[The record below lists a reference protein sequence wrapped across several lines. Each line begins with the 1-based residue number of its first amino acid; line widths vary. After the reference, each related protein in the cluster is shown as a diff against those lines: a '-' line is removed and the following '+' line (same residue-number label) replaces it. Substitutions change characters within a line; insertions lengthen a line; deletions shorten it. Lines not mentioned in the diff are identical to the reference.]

1 MACTCST
8 SRVPKSL
15 RKCGVFSFLTSRSA
29 SCHSGVQ
36 FLISHP
42 ATCVCTRPS
51 TATKLKKTQC
61 FMIFLSFRTTWSSF
75 SYDSVSSVSFV
86 SYCSHHC
93 CCIWPKSEVY
103 GNLSSKFPSAKNH
116 HLQCDDL
123 LLFAFLKHIFSNK
136 FNSFKICIDLDRIFA
151 HISSS
156 LVPPRSAAGSH
167 AQRSPRGGVGKRRLG
182 ADPDFVRRETT
193 GSPAMPGHGS
203 LAGWPVGGTPKQWGN
218 HEIWWDFMGHY
229 WEFSGTWTRHLF
241 GFSGISWQYFMGYNL
256 I

>member
-1 MACTCST
+1 MCLHS
-8 SRVPKSL
+8 SL
-15 RKCGVFSFLTSRSA
+15 
-29 SCHSGVQ
+29 HS
-36 FLISHP
+36 H
-42 ATCVCTRPS
+42 
-51 TATKLKKTQC
+51 KTQKKH
-61 FMIFLSFRTTWSSF
+61 
-75 SYDSVSSVSFV
+75 SVSWFFYLFAQLDLLSLMTLSLLSLSSLIALTTVAASG
-86 SYCSHHC
+86 H
-93 CCIWPKSEVY
+93 KSEVY